1 MIIDQRITLAA
12 PAERVWAF
20 MLDVPA
26 VSRCVPGVES
36 VTPLDDDTFRGV
48 LRVKV
53 GPISARL
60 EGKLALAERDRDAWR
75 ARVDVQASDPRV
87 GGTVSAKMT
96 MRLEPLPDGGTDLVV
111 HTDAAVLG
119 KLGQFGQ
126 AVIKR
131 QADQLMA
138 QFAGNVSRVLE
149 QGEAEP
155 AR

>member
-1 MIIDQRITLAA
+1 MIIDQRISVDA
-12 PAERVWAF
+12 PPDRVWDF
-20 MLDVPA
+20 MMDVPA
-26 VSRCVPGVES
+26 VGACVPGVES
-36 VTPLDDDTFRGV
+36 VAAQADGSYLGV

-53 GPISARL
+53 GPIAARL
-60 EGKLALAERDRDAWR
+60 EGVLKLAERDRDAWR
-75 ARVDVQASDPRV
+75 ARMDVQAADRRL

-96 MRLEPLPDGGTDLVV
+96 LQLEPREAGGTDVLM

-138 QFAGNVSRVLE
+138 EFGKNMSRALAGV
-149 QGEAEP
+149 GA
-155 AR
+155 